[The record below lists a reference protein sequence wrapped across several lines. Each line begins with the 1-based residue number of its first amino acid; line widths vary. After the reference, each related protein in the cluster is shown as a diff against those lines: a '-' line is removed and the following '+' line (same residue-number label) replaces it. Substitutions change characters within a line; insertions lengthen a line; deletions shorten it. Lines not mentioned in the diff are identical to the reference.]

1 VRQRPARDLPGK
13 LGDRADL
20 DRESD
25 GFDSES
31 NGSEGDGEADDAVFD
46 MYIGGKV
53 EPAMEVRV

>member
-1 VRQRPARDLPGK
+1 VTIGLPGK

-20 DRESD
+20 NRESD

-31 NGSEGDGEADDAVFD
+31 NGSDGDGEEDDAVFD

-53 EPAMEVRV
+53 EPATEVRV